1 MGFVKRLAIGLFVS
15 VLLATLVLG
24 YLGFIPVLSDLMG
37 SNTPRDLG
45 VSATAISGSSINSKI
60 GVTFTTLP
68 SSNVGRASVV
78 ETGSQQKSLQL
89 TSEEVTALVNDHAS
103 KWKYYP
109 IEKVQVRINQD
120 NSIELSGVLRVD
132 RWSGYADAIMIPE
145 STRALV
151 RPYLGYV
158 PTNPSIYIKGTLDV
172 RGYPIIQISEL
183 QIGKVSI
190 PADQA
195 NNYAGVLESFTS
207 YVSDLYQLNISQ
219 LYSQGGSLVVVAI
232 LPTNVALS
240 PPVESQTGTSAMG
253 FWAPNRDNALR
264 AFGFVT
270 LVYIVGH
277 LLRAQLSAVWEK
289 LNGLLPS
296 AAQMWIEN
304 YISSKS
310 DVAVEAVKG
319 TIFKIT
325 KVELIAYLIALVMLT
340 IAFSYTGTATL
351 QEMLVAIPLVLA
363 TSVLIEFLKNYV
375 LNVFSRS
382 RRVWAEYRI
391 WPPGLFMFLVSAFV
405 FKTPFSSPSKSGQN
419 EGEKVDTVGGLIAV
433 NSVLIVLALGGVFYY
448 LKTQGISN
456 IGNIGLGMC
465 LLSTFF
471 DSLPIPPLN
480 GKEIWDWSKVASILL
495 LAVTLALNLYWIM
508 IMS

>member
-1 MGFVKRLAIGLFVS
+1 MGFFKKLATGLLVI
-15 VLLATLVLG
+15 VLLAILVLG
-24 YLGFIPVLSDLMG
+24 YFGFIPVLSDLMG

-45 VSATAISGSSINSKI
+45 VSTTAVSGSSVNSKI

-68 SSNVGRASVV
+68 SSNVGKASIV
-78 ETGSQQKSLQL
+78 ETGTQQKSLQL

-109 IEKVQVRINQD
+109 VEKAQIRINQD

-132 RWSGYADAIMIPE
+132 RWSGYADAITIPE
-145 STRALV
+145 STRAMV

-158 PTNPSIYIKGTLDV
+158 QTNPSIYIKGTLDV
-172 RGYPIIQISEL
+172 RGYPSIQIYEL
-183 QIGKVSI
+183 QIGKVGI

-195 NNYAGVLESFTS
+195 NNYASVLESFTS
-207 YVSDLYQLNISQ
+207 YVSNLYQLDISQ
-219 LYSQGGSLVVVAI
+219 LYSQGGSLVVVGT

-240 PPVESQTGTSAMG
+240 PPAEAQTGTTSMG

-264 AFGFVT
+264 AFGLVT

-277 LLRAQLSAVWEK
+277 LLRAQLSSVWEK
-289 LNGLLPS
+289 LSGLLPS
-296 AAQMWIEN
+296 GVQMWIEN

-310 DVAVEAVKG
+310 DVAVEAAKG
-319 TIFKIT
+319 SIFTIT

-340 IAFSYTGTATL
+340 LAFSYTGTATL
-351 QEMLVAIPLVLA
+351 SEMLVAIPLVLA

-382 RRVWAEYRI
+382 RRAWSEYRI
-391 WPPGLFMFLVSAFV
+391 WPPGLLMFLVSAFV
-405 FKTPFSSPSKSGQN
+405 FRTPFSSPSKSGKS
-419 EGEKVDTVGGLIAV
+419 EGEAADLVSGLVAV

-448 LKTQGISN
+448 LKAQGISD

-465 LLSTFF
+465 LLSAFF

-495 LAVTLALNLYWIM
+495 LFVTLALNLYWIM
-508 IMS
+508 IM